1 MVYSSQSS
9 EIKMTTRN
17 VIHYTDEYYELLDT
31 VLDLKIDEA
40 TRNELA
46 TQIFKAIAAGEQV
59 AYDGYDDGNVNGI
72 GKLVES

>member
-17 VIHYTDEYYELLDT
+17 VIYYTDEYYEVLDT
-31 VLDLKIDEA
+31 VLDLEIDDA
-40 TRNELA
+40 TRNKLA

-59 AYDGYDDGNVNGI
+59 AYDGRDEGNVHGK

>member
-1 MVYSSQSS
+1 
-9 EIKMTTRN
+9 MTTRN

>member
-1 MVYSSQSS
+1 
-9 EIKMTTRN
+9 MTTRN
-17 VIHYTDEYYELLDT
+17 VIHYTNEYYEVLDT

-40 TRNELA
+40 TRNKLA

-59 AYDGYDDGNVNGI
+59 AYDGYDDGNVHGI

>member
-1 MVYSSQSS
+1 
-9 EIKMTTRN
+9 MTTRN

-40 TRNELA
+40 TRNKLA

>member
-1 MVYSSQSS
+1 
-9 EIKMTTRN
+9 MTTRN
-17 VIHYTDEYYELLDT
+17 VIHYTNEYYEVLDT

-40 TRNELA
+40 TRNKLA

-59 AYDGYDDGNVNGI
+59 AYDGYDDGNVHGT

>member
-1 MVYSSQSS
+1 
-9 EIKMTTRN
+9 MTTRN

-40 TRNELA
+40 TRNELV

-59 AYDGYDDGNVNGI
+59 AYDGYDGGNVNGI

>member
-1 MVYSSQSS
+1 M
-9 EIKMTTRN
+9 RN

-40 TRNELA
+40 TRNKLA

>member
-1 MVYSSQSS
+1 
-9 EIKMTTRN
+9 MTTRN
-17 VIHYTDEYYELLDT
+17 IIHYTDEYYELLDT

-59 AYDGYDDGNVNGI
+59 AYEGYDDGNVNGI

>member
-1 MVYSSQSS
+1 
-9 EIKMTTRN
+9 MTTRN

-40 TRNELA
+40 TRNGLA

>member
-1 MVYSSQSS
+1 
-9 EIKMTTRN
+9 
-17 VIHYTDEYYELLDT
+17 
-31 VLDLKIDEA
+31 
-40 TRNELA
+40 LA